1 MRRATE
7 TGIRAVKGFIGDHS
21 NIAAAGIT
29 YFALLSIFPL
39 LLLALGVF
47 GFFVTD
53 PEDQRELVDRLLNE
67 LPLDAESG
75 RDDLEGTIESIAS
88 ARGALGIF
96 GLLGLLYS
104 GSALFTAIRT
114 ALNGVFRAEKT
125 RNFIMGKLVDI
136 GLVATFGLLV
146 TLSIGASFA
155 ISLAARFSEDL
166 VGAEAATLVARLLT
180 LVYFLLPPLISLTVF
195 VLLYSIVPAR
205 NVTFKEALPGAL
217 VAMLLFETLKV
228 AFTQYVSAFGNFD
241 ATYGTLG
248 FVIILLMF
256 IYLSSQVMLLG
267 AQISKANA
275 EVKAEWPLEPGES
288 QAEHLV
294 EKVRPILGKVGLA
307 GLLPGERPITGS
319 VVEQSPGAG
328 SIALVPAGREQP
340 RPAGERPSGTM
351 PVLAAGGALVAAAVV
366 LLAQLRRG
374 GSA

>member
-1 MRRATE
+1 MGRFVEVA
-7 TGIRAVKGFIGDHS
+7 IRAVKGFTGDKS

-53 PEDQRELVDRLLNE
+53 PEDQRQLVDRLINE
-67 LPLDAESG
+67 LPLDADSG
-75 RDDLEGTIESIAS
+75 RDDLEQTITSIAS

-114 ALNGVFRAEKT
+114 ALNGVFRAEKA
-125 RNFIMGKLVDI
+125 RPFVLGKLVDI

-155 ISLAARFSEDL
+155 ISLAARFSEEL
-166 VGAEAATLVARLLT
+166 VGEDAATLVARLLT
-180 LVYFLLPPLISLTVF
+180 LAYFLLPPLISLTVF
-195 VLLYSIVPAR
+195 LLLYAIVPAR

-217 VAMLLFETLKV
+217 AAMLLFETLKV
-228 AFTQYVSAFGNFD
+228 GFTQYVAAFGNYD
-241 ATYGTLG
+241 ATYGALG

-256 IYLSSQVMLLG
+256 IYFSSQVMLLG
-267 AQISKANA
+267 AQVARANA

-288 QAEHLV
+288 QAELLQ

-307 GLLPGERPITGS
+307 GLLPGERPITGT
-319 VVEQSPGAG
+319 VVDESPSSAAT
-328 SIALVPAGREQP
+328 ALVPAVCGQAKP
-340 RPAGERPSGTM
+340 VAERPSGTM
-351 PVLAAGGALVAAAVV
+351 PVLAAGGALLAAAVV
-366 LLAQLRRG
+366 LLARLRRG
-374 GSA
+374 GAS

>member
-53 PEDQRELVDRLLNE
+53 PEDQRELVDRLLNQF
-67 LPLDAESG
+67 PLDDESG
-75 RDDLEGTIESIAS
+75 RDDMEGTIESIAS

-125 RNFIMGKLVDI
+125 RNFVLGKLVDI

-180 LVYFLLPPLISLTVF
+180 LAYFLLPPLISLTVF
-195 VLLYSIVPAR
+195 VLLYSIVPAK

-241 ATYGTLG
+241 ATYGALG

-319 VVEQSPGAG
+319 VVDQRPGEG
-328 SIALVPAGREQP
+328 STALVPVGRGQG
-340 RPAGERPSGTM
+340 RPSGERPSGTM
-351 PVLAAGGALVAAAVV
+351 PVLAAGGALIAAAVM
-366 LLAQLRRG
+366 LLARLRRG
-374 GSA
+374 GTA